1 MKKCP
6 QCNNV
11 FEDQLIYCT
20 KDGTPLI
27 EETFVLPSESSP
39 IDTEEETLIR
49 HDSITVNIPDTEKP
63 TEEFNRS
70 TTTAPTEQ
78 VVPIVIEKQRNTGK
92 YLLFLIVGLILGGG
106 LVLGTL
112 GFVWFLYQENSVQTD
127 NRTNRNSA
135 QTVEK
140 TTTETPKIAD
150 EKHETRTAAPDDE
163 FNGRVI
169 TLNAYVRSAPDR
181 GSDETDILPINDRLN
196 IIRRENENSPWY
208 FVTCEHE
215 TSGWMHGNTIEF
227 TK

>member
-11 FEDQLIYCT
+11 FEDALIYCT
-20 KDGTPLI
+20 KDGTALI

-39 IDTEEETLIR
+39 ADDEEETLIH
-49 HDSITVNIPDTEKP
+49 HDSITINIPDTEKP
-63 TEEFNRS
+63 TEEFNCS
-70 TTTAPTEQ
+70 TTIVPTGQ

-92 YLLFLIVGLILGGG
+92 YLLFLIMGLILGGG

-127 NRTNRNSA
+127 NGANRNSA
-135 QTVEK
+135 QNLEK
-140 TTTETPKIAD
+140 IATETPKIID
-150 EKHETRTAAPDDE
+150 EKHETRTAESDDE

-181 GSDETDILPINDRLN
+181 GADETDILPINDRLN
-196 IIRRENENSPWY
+196 ISRRENENSPWY
-208 FVTCEHE
+208 FVTCEHDS
-215 TSGWMHGNTIEF
+215 SGWMHGNTIEF
-227 TK
+227 TR